1 MGLAPTHPL
10 PTVCPQMFR
19 NNPLG
24 SILVSVLFLL
34 ALVSCWMAWSY
45 HILTKKAYDLTI
57 RYQAVLSTK
66 DGMQKLVNET
76 LEYSRNN
83 PDIHPLL
90 RQFNLQP
97 RPPVAPPAPQP
108 APRPAR

>member
-1 MGLAPTHPL
+1 
-10 PTVCPQMFR
+10 MFR

-24 SILVSVLFLL
+24 SILVFVLFLL
-34 ALVSCWMAWSY
+34 ALVSCRMAVVY
-45 HILTKKAYDLTI
+45 HFSTKEAYDLTA
-57 RYQAVLSTK
+57 RYQAVLHTK
-66 DGMQKLVNET
+66 DVMQKLVNET

-97 RPPVAPPAPQP
+97 RPPVAPPAAQP
-108 APRPAR
+108 APRPSR